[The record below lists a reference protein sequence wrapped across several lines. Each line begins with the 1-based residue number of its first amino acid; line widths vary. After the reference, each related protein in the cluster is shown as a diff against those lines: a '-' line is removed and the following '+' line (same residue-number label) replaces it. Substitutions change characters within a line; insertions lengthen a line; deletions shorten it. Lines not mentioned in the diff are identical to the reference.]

1 MSSMRSEILH
11 PLQDNIGLVQLVG
24 RSDDPTLSVVN
35 AARVSYNNEKEKP
48 DERDAKL
55 VNFLWTHDHTSPF
68 RHAFYTLKIKAPLFV
83 MRQWWKH
90 QIGCRWTGFVLPD
103 GTDVGIDVAAIQVD
117 IDNGCSW
124 NEVSGRYVQL
134 EEEFYVPKEFRG
146 NAAHGNKQQSYELDW
161 TAEEHEEMHQEFVD
175 ACADAYIR
183 YKDMLSRGVAREQAR
198 MLLPQNIYTSTVW
211 TCSVQSLLH
220 FLNLRLKSD
229 AQYEIRRYAEAIRDI
244 VKDDLIAMGVPET
257 ALEGL

>member
-103 GTDVGIDVAAIQVD
+103 GTDVNIDVVAIQAD

-134 EEEFYVPKEFRG
+134 EEEFYIPTEFRG

-161 TAEEHEEMHQEFVD
+161 DEEEHDLMHDEFVD
-175 ACADAYIR
+175 VCADAYIR
-183 YKDMLSRGVAREQAR
+183 YRDMLDRGVAREQAR

>member
-1 MSSMRSEILH
+1 MSSMRSEILY

-55 VNFLWTHDHTSPF
+55 VNFLWNHNHTSPF
-68 RHAFYTLKIKAPLFV
+68 RHAFYTLKVKAPLFV

-103 GTDVGIDVAAIQVD
+103 GTDVDIDIASIQAD

-124 NEVSGRYVQL
+124 NEVSGRYVKL
-134 EEEFYVPKEFRG
+134 ESEFYIPREFRG
-146 NAAHGNKQQSYELDW
+146 NAAHGNKQQSHELDW
-161 TAEEHEEMHQEFVD
+161 DEEQHDLMRDEFVD
-175 ACADAYIR
+175 ACADAYLR
-183 YKDMLSRGVAREQAR
+183 YIDMLDRGVAREQAR
-198 MLLPQNIYTSTVW
+198 MLLPQSIYTSVVW
-211 TCSVQSLLH
+211 TVSIQSLLH

-229 AQYEIRRYAEAIRDI
+229 AQWEIQKYAEAIRDI
-244 VKDDLIAMGVPET
+244 LKDDLLAMGVPQT
-257 ALEGL
+257 ALEGI